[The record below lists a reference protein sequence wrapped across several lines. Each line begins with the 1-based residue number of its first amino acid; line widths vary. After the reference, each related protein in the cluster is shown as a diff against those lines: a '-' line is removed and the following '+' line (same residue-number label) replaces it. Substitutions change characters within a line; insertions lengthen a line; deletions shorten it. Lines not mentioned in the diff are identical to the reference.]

1 MTVINNVQ
9 YLKDCETGLKRYD
22 INNDGKTT
30 VEEYKNV
37 ALFGDEKIDEAA
49 FKSLE
54 AYAGTDGV
62 ITAQEY
68 AYWLNSK
75 DYDDCVNAFEK
86 KCSQSSFGTL
96 GTFPALFKMR
106 DKLYAAKYRRSNPA
120 DIYESPIEKYKNN
133 NKGLIS
139 TIIEFFKGN

>member
-1 MTVINNVQ
+1 MGNGIERAGQTTITKINNVQ

-37 ALFGDEKIDEAA
+37 TLFGDEKIDEAA

-54 AYAGTDGV
+54 SYAGTDGC

-75 DYDDCVNAFEK
+75 DYDDCVKAFEK
-86 KCSQSSFGTL
+86 KVQSKLIWYIGD
-96 GTFPALFKMR
+96 FPCFV
-106 DKLYAAKYRRSNPA
+106 
-120 DIYESPIEKYKNN
+120 
-133 NKGLIS
+133 
-139 TIIEFFKGN
+139 